1 MYQNINKIYHAA
13 IYVRLSKEDGDVSS
27 SAKLESNS
35 ISNQKALILD
45 FLKDK
50 KDIEV
55 VSVRVDDGY
64 SGSNFE
70 RPAFQAMLEDIRR
83 GIVDCVKDC
92 IRDMGY
98 TKVSF
103 AAKADISRPTLDKLL
118 NGNIDSKSSFDRH
131 LQKILKLLNIT
142 IEDLML
148 YHSAPSKLS
157 EATLY
162 SQNAPMN
169 HEMNDTAKKQYNL
182 LLDIIDLCAI
192 YFKGKDIDDVWDAI

>member
-1 MYQNINKIYHAA
+1 MKFDELFEQRSLVA
-13 IYVRLSKEDGDVSS
+13 SK
-27 SAKLESNS
+27 L
-35 ISNQKALILD
+35 
-45 FLKDK
+45 
-50 KDIEV
+50 
-55 VSVRVDDGY
+55 
-64 SGSNFE
+64 
-70 RPAFQAMLEDIRR
+70 
-83 GIVDCVKDC
+83 KDC

-103 AAKADISRPTLDKLL
+103 AAKADISRQTLDKLL

-142 IEDLML
+142 VEDLML
-148 YHSAPSKLS
+148 YHSASSKLS

-192 YFKGKDIDDVWDAI
+192 YY

>member
-1 MYQNINKIYHAA
+1 MKFDELFEQRSLVA
-13 IYVRLSKEDGDVSS
+13 SK
-27 SAKLESNS
+27 L
-35 ISNQKALILD
+35 
-45 FLKDK
+45 
-50 KDIEV
+50 
-55 VSVRVDDGY
+55 
-64 SGSNFE
+64 
-70 RPAFQAMLEDIRR
+70 
-83 GIVDCVKDC
+83 KDC

-118 NGNIDSKSSFDRH
+118 NSSIDNKSSFDRH
-131 LQKILKLLNIT
+131 LQKILKLLNMT
-142 IEDLML
+142 VEDLVL

-192 YFKGKDIDDVWDAI
+192 YY